1 MEATSVN
8 GHLHAEVAAI
18 KKQSKLQRLNSSP
31 LSSPIGSPSAVRQ
44 EKTKSLLL

>member
-8 GHLHAEVAAI
+8 DHLHAEVAAI